1 LELALFPLNA
11 VLFPGGVLPIHVFE
25 ERYKLLVGRCL
36 EEKVPFGV
44 VLIRS
49 GREVGGPA
57 DPFPVGTT
65 ARIGQVQRLE
75 GGRLNLLAL
84 GESRFSIRDVLQ
96 TSPYLVAEVDLL
108 QDEDLEGTEGLAAQV
123 GELFAEFVRLT
134 LAITGQWAR
143 SLALPAAPSA
153 LADAV
158 AQRLPLDLRHK
169 QALLEM
175 LSVRQRLEHERQFL
189 ERALPEL
196 ERRLARWR
204 AQRWGAFWA
213 LN

>member
-1 LELALFPLNA
+1 MELALFPLNA

-57 DPFPVGTT
+57 EPFPVGTT

-84 GESRFSIRDVLQ
+84 GERRFRIRDLLQ
-96 TSPYLVAEVDLL
+96 TTPYLVAAVELL
-108 QDEDLEGTEGLAAQV
+108 QDEDLEGSEGLAGQV
-123 GELFAEFVRLT
+123 GELFARFLRLT
-134 LAITGQWAR
+134 LAISGQWAR
-143 SLALPAAPSA
+143 SPGLPASPSA

-169 QALLEM
+169 QSLLET
-175 LSVRQRLEHERQFL
+175 LSVRRRLEREREFL
-189 ERALPEL
+189 LRALPEL